1 MIVELSEAAPVE
13 RPPFE
18 TDEATEGIED
28 EVGIVEEAVED
39 GNRSP
44 DSIIVI
50 NVVSLVTSLLR
61 NLYFRTE
68 SCGGWDFCLPQMVEG
83 YDFCFWKP
91 QHLLIPIIFA
101 RKVQS
106 WSGGEI
112 CDRESP

>member
-1 MIVELSEAAPVE
+1 ME
-13 RPPFE
+13 RLPFE

-61 NLYFRTE
+61 NLYFPTE

-83 YDFCFWKP
+83 YDFCFRNL
-91 QHLLIPIIFA
+91 QHLLIPILFA

-106 WSGGEI
+106 WSVGAT

>member
-1 MIVELSEAAPVE
+1 ME

-50 NVVSLVTSLLR
+50 NVVNLVTSLLR

-83 YDFCFWKP
+83 YDYYYYYFLKP
-91 QHLLIPIIFA
+91 QHLLIPIIFLKKSIELEW
-101 RKVQS
+101 R
-106 WSGGEI
+106 
-112 CDRESP
+112 

>member
-44 DSIIVI
+44 DSIIYKREK
-50 NVVSLVTSLLR
+50 NVVLHS
-61 NLYFRTE
+61 
-68 SCGGWDFCLPQMVEG
+68 G
-83 YDFCFWKP
+83 
-91 QHLLIPIIFA
+91 II
-101 RKVQS
+101 
-106 WSGGEI
+106 
-112 CDRESP
+112 